1 MNCAV
6 STASNACAVCA
17 STGRNASRPASASL
31 DRWAFVSAMPAN
43 QFSRGE
49 LAAADPATAGR
60 AVFDATARFHN
71 PTHARSGPTLASMP
85 PSRVS
90 GRWCFADWAPRS
102 PMGVPELVLPASAS
116 APSGPRGPSQDFVGP
131 AVARG
136 VQAMSITGR

>member
-31 DRWAFVSAMPAN
+31 DRWAFLSAMPAN

-71 PTHARSGPTLASMP
+71 PTHAPEWSDPSIDAAFEGVRS
-85 PSRVS
+85 
-90 GRWCFADWAPRS
+90 
-102 PMGVPELVLPASAS
+102 LVL
-116 APSGPRGPSQDFVGP
+116 RGLGTQ
-131 AVARG
+131 VADG
-136 VQAMSITGR
+136 GS